1 MDGAPASAA
10 AAHEEYVPES
20 ILITGGCGFIA
31 SHVVNRLSERY
42 PHYKVRAF

>member
-10 AAHEEYVPES
+10 AAQEEYVPES

-42 PHYKVRAF
+42 PHYKVRF